1 MKRKCIILGSTFI
14 FFLVLGIWLNGQK
27 GMNLMSDFWVLK
39 KDGSLTHQDNRIFC
53 VDAEVGKQFEITL
66 GGTVFTA
73 TLEEQEDGWYME
85 SDQGWG
91 IKIPS
96 ENYLSVVV
104 GVTGGTIWMGDAQ
117 LVIHDV
123 DTMGLTFE
131 AAKEEE
137 KNYMYGE
144 DGDPV
149 GESYHLVSESGQ
161 TISYREVWYDNPV
174 FDTPQQPVEVI
185 KDGMT
190 LDSENYQNT
199 LYVNEDGEYLMN
211 PDRLFMISNGY
222 ESVSKSGL
230 VQAMVKVAEGNVEQ
244 RGHLLL
250 AVAYTFLY
258 ALGTAILLWP
268 QKMAFLGN
276 RWRYRSEPELSDEGL
291 VMEMLGGV
299 VIICMAVVTLFLP
312 LAG

>member
-1 MKRKCIILGSTFI
+1 
-14 FFLVLGIWLNGQK
+14 
-27 GMNLMSDFWVLK
+27 
-39 KDGSLTHQDNRIFC
+39 
-53 VDAEVGKQFEITL
+53 
-66 GGTVFTA
+66 
-73 TLEEQEDGWYME
+73 
-85 SDQGWG
+85 
-91 IKIPS
+91 
-96 ENYLSVVV
+96 
-104 GVTGGTIWMGDAQ
+104 
-117 LVIHDV
+117 
-123 DTMGLTFE
+123 
-131 AAKEEE
+131 
-137 KNYMYGE
+137 
-144 DGDPV
+144 
-149 GESYHLVSESGQ
+149 
-161 TISYREVWYDNPV
+161 
-174 FDTPQQPVEVI
+174 
-185 KDGMT
+185 
-190 LDSENYQNT
+190 
-199 LYVNEDGEYLMN
+199 MN